1 MTVLIQAKLPKP
13 IAEQRFLLCDRTP
26 EQYHHLLAALGEER
40 SVRLT
45 YDRGKIELVMPLELH
60 EFSRE
65 LIGLFIR
72 ILVAELG
79 LKLKSLGSTRLDRPD
94 LDRAAEPDLAYYI
107 QNQPKVAGKTINL
120 NTDPPPDLVVEID
133 ITHTD
138 IDKLNLYASLGIP
151 EFWRYNGQEWKIYAL
166 QTDRTYQEL
175 SQSPT
180 FPTIEKAQ
188 LYQFLAASE
197 QDEIAAE
204 AQLRQQLRSSVIS
217 DRQ

>member
-1 MTVLIQAKLPKP
+1 MELSTA
-13 IAEQRFLLCDRTP
+13 AEAAGFQLLHVTRAESTN
-26 EQYHHLLAALGEER
+26 EAALKAVLAGA
-40 SVRLT
+40 
-45 YDRGKIELVMPLELH
+45 DRFWV
-60 EFSRE
+60 
-65 LIGLFIR
+65 
-72 ILVAELG
+72 VADEQTAG
-79 LKLKSLGSTRLDRPD
+79 RGRHG
-94 LDRAAEPDLAYYI
+94 RAWAS
-107 QNQPKVAGKTINL
+107 
-120 NTDPPPDLVVEID
+120 PPG
-133 ITHTD
+133 
-138 IDKLNLYASLGIP
+138 NLYASLGIP

-204 AQLRQQLRSSVIS
+204 AQLRHQLRSSVIS